1 MFYKQFSDAQDC
13 YKELLTSLDDAKV
26 DTNKKLKIQ
35 KETLKVLVNIF
46 LIPFFKSLVFMDVH
60 RGVNLSW
67 EPLPHPPTP
76 FSVFELTIQKKIPPS
91 TLRMPMIGLSV

>member
-46 LIPFFKSLVFMDVH
+46 
-60 RGVNLSW
+60 
-67 EPLPHPPTP
+67 
-76 FSVFELTIQKKIPPS
+76 
-91 TLRMPMIGLSV
+91 

>member
-46 LIPFFKSLVFMDVH
+46 KSLVFMDVH
-60 RGVNLSW
+60 RGVNVS
-67 EPLPHPPTP
+67 
-76 FSVFELTIQKKIPPS
+76 
-91 TLRMPMIGLSV
+91 